1 MPKAQQHLQ
10 RCGLASA
17 INWRH
22 YTCALYLAAAQ
33 MIFLRMDA
41 HHSRVH
47 TVLLVGPEC
56 GTIVSALGQ
65 GMDASAGST
74 ETSLWTHYKAGER
87 EYCGNAFPDGL
98 KKNDRSVSAN
108 QPATVSR
115 QTRLNSS
122 HRYTQDCQQ
131 VRVPWHEAAFYIWP
145 EILEK
150 RSMFN
155 LGRSRMH
162 SKYIGRWQ
170 TRTARLASAPCKF
183 AKALVLQA
191 EGERGNANDQGG

>member
-1 MPKAQQHLQ
+1 
-10 RCGLASA
+10 
-17 INWRH
+17 
-22 YTCALYLAAAQ
+22 
-33 MIFLRMDA
+33 MIFPRMDA

-115 QTRLNSS
+115 QTRLIHLTDI
-122 HRYTQDCQQ
+122 HRTVSKSEC
-131 VRVPWHEAAFYIWP
+131 
-145 EILEK
+145 
-150 RSMFN
+150 
-155 LGRSRMH
+155 LGMRQH
-162 SKYIGRWQ
+162 FTFG
-170 TRTARLASAPCKF
+170 LKF
-183 AKALVLQA
+183 
-191 EGERGNANDQGG
+191 